1 MKGLLL
7 KEFYNLRMVFVVYL
21 LVVVFISFIAFT
33 DGSVISEPGSD
44 GSLPTNEEMIRN
56 GIYLLMPLM
65 FIGGFYPGNMLVS
78 SYSFDEKSHWT
89 PFILS
94 VGVKK
99 SKVLLSKVLIH
110 FFATL
115 ILLIPFLI
123 SLFIMD
129 APFDSNIYIGLI
141 LTFLASCLFSG
152 SISLFMCSA
161 IGSSKA
167 LVLSSIFS
175 FLTTLIPMGL
185 ILIPTTMEGML
196 SSLWIFGIINFFVFG
211 IGVYILF
218 FFLALLMFKKRDF

>member
-7 KEFYNLRMVFVVYL
+7 KEFYNLRMVFVIYL
-21 LVVVFISFIAFT
+21 LVVIFLCFIAFS
-33 DGSVISEPGSD
+33 DGNVINEPTQD
-44 GSLPTNEEMIRN
+44 GSLPSVEEMCRN

-65 FIGGFYPGNMLVS
+65 FIGGFYPGNMLIS

-99 SKVLLSKVLIH
+99 SKVLLSKVLLHLI
-110 FFATL
+110 ATF
-115 ILLIPFLI
+115 ILLIPFLVA
-123 SLFIMD
+123 LFVMD
-129 APFDSNIYIGLI
+129 APFDISIYVGLI

-152 SISLFMCSA
+152 SMSLFMCSA

-175 FLTTLIPMGL
+175 FLTTLIPMGV
-185 ILIPTTMEGML
+185 ILIPTVMEGMI
-196 SSLWIFGIINFFVFG
+196 SYLWIFGIINFFVFG
-211 IGVYILF
+211 LLMYILF